1 MEREPFSIS
10 LFWGTPLPTEPVLP
24 RDVEL
29 VIVDQRFYSRVNFMS
44 GSIVSIGAVD
54 ALAHHCIAAMIV
66 RVYGSLATQRI
77 SGGQLSVMERVL
89 DGEHFTWGLTL
100 NARMVG

>member
-10 LFWGTPLPTEPVLP
+10 LFWGTPLPVEPVLP
-24 RDVEL
+24 GDVEL
-29 VIVDQRFYSRVNFMS
+29 VIVGRRFCSRVNFMS

-54 ALAHHCIAAMIV
+54 ALAHHCITTMIV

-77 SGGQLSVMERVL
+77 SGGHLSVMERVL
-89 DGEHFTWGLTL
+89 DGEHF
-100 NARMVG
+100 A